1 MPNDMLLSLS
11 TMRRKDRR
19 VVDVRVNFGGGKDVM
34 FVSAIECARYFLVV
48 ALLRTIIAGATVDGS
63 SGDLISVAV
72 SVMRFAK
79 QRTFVGSALIGMALH
94 LTSLLITHIL
104 T

>member
-1 MPNDMLLSLS
+1 
-11 TMRRKDRR
+11 MRRKDRG
-19 VVDVRVNFGGGKDVM
+19 VVDVRVNFGGGKNVM

-72 SVMRFAK
+72 GVMRFASK
-79 QRTFVGSALIGMALH
+79 EN
-94 LTSLLITHIL
+94 LLAVL
-104 T
+104 